1 MSLVLALV
9 LAQPA
14 PTTATLNLNQQPIMS
29 RQNGGRL
36 STTRQ
41 YAIDCRTNMTC
52 TVDGGVLLLSS
63 SGSGRSGAPVDAG
76 YVVWSAA
83 ASSGSTNERVLT
95 AGTNVTIS
103 TATPGQVIISASGGG
118 SSDFDGGYNVVE
130 DEGSPL
136 TKRTTINFTGAG
148 VSCVDSGGKTVCTIS
163 GGGGGSVNTA
173 SGSASFDGGS
183 LDALTTVTAAW
194 ASGASVI
201 VCRPTGEE
209 SSVEGAQTIVTSQ
222 ATGSFVVRTEPR
234 NGTHWGDLPFVCL
247 GN

>member
-1 MSLVLALV
+1 MILLLALL

-36 STTRQ
+36 SPTRQ
-41 YAIDCRTNMTC
+41 YAIDCRANMTC

-63 SGSGRSGAPVDAG
+63 SGGG
-76 YVVWSAA
+76 
-83 ASSGSTNERVLT
+83 
-95 AGTNVTIS
+95 
-103 TATPGQVIISASGGG
+103 GGG
-118 SSDFDGGYNVVE
+118 SSDYDGGYLVVQ
-130 DEGSPL
+130 DEGVSL
-136 TKRTTINFTGAG
+136 TRRSTLDFAG
-148 VSCVDSGGKTVCTIS
+148 SGVTCVDSGGKTVCTIS

-183 LDALTTVTAAW
+183 LDAYTTVTAAW
-194 ASGASVI
+194 ASGSSVI

-209 SSVEGAQTIVTSQ
+209 SSVEGAQVTVLTQ
-222 ATGSFVVRTEPR
+222 AAGSFVVRTEPR
-234 NGTHWGDLPFVCL
+234 QGSHYGELPFVCI